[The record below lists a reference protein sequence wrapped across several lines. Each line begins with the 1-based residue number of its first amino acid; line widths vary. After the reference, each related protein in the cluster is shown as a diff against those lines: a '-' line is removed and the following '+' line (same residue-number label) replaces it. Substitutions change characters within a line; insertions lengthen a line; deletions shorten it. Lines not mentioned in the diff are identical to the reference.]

1 MRLSYF
7 YATFFACSVLAN
19 AVCAN
24 EKEANHAFAMHGQ
37 PKYDKNFGHFEYV
50 NPNAPKGGKLIN
62 EAMGTFDSFNS
73 FILKGVKAAGLGLI
87 YDALMVGSSDEAFTN
102 YGLIAESVVVPEDRS
117 WVSFNLNPDAK
128 WHDGRSISVEDVIW
142 TFNTLISKGHP
153 SFKVYYRDVKSVEK
167 TGAKQVTFRFPEST
181 NRELPLI
188 LGQMSVLPKHYWED
202 KEFKKTTLKPPLG
215 SGAYRIKEFEAGR
228 SISYERVKNYWAI
241 NLPANKGQSN
251 FDEISYEY
259 YRDRDVA
266 TEAFKSGAFD
276 LRAENQ
282 SKRWATAY
290 DFPALKEGKVKKI
303 LIPHERPTGMQGFV
317 FNTRRNFFSNPKV
330 RLAIN
335 YAWDFEW
342 TNKTL
347 MYDAYRRTNSYYSNS
362 ELASSG
368 SLPQGEELKIL
379 SKFKGMV
386 PEQVFDQIYR
396 APQTD
401 GSGNN
406 RKNLRIAL
414 KLLREAG
421 WGVRDGRLV
430 NSQGIPLDFE
440 LLIAYPSIER
450 LALPLK
456 QSLKRLGIEMSIRT
470 VDVAQYQQRVDT
482 FDFDMIVWSFGQSLS
497 PGNEQRDFWHSTN
510 ADRPGSRNLIGIKEP
525 VIDKLVE
532 LVIKAPDRKSL
543 IARTK
548 ALDRVLL
555 WNHYVIPHFH
565 LQASRLVFWDIFGRP
580 EKVAKYSSGFPST
593 WWLDKG
599 KEKEVRAWKDRR
611 SE

>member
-37 PKYDKNFGHFEYV
+37 PKYDKNFRHFEYV

-87 YDALMVGSSDEAFTN
+87 YDTLMVGSSDEAFTN

-167 TGAKQVTFRFPEST
+167 TGAKQVTFRFPGST

-251 FDEISYEY
+251 FDEISYE
-259 YRDRDVA
+259 
-266 TEAFKSGAFD
+266 F
-276 LRAENQ
+276 
-282 SKRWATAY
+282 
-290 DFPALKEGKVKKI
+290 
-303 LIPHERPTGMQGFV
+303 
-317 FNTRRNFFSNPKV
+317 
-330 RLAIN
+330 
-335 YAWDFEW
+335 
-342 TNKTL
+342 
-347 MYDAYRRTNSYYSNS
+347 
-362 ELASSG
+362 
-368 SLPQGEELKIL
+368 
-379 SKFKGMV
+379 
-386 PEQVFDQIYR
+386 
-396 APQTD
+396 
-401 GSGNN
+401 
-406 RKNLRIAL
+406 
-414 KLLREAG
+414 
-421 WGVRDGRLV
+421 
-430 NSQGIPLDFE
+430 
-440 LLIAYPSIER
+440 
-450 LALPLK
+450 
-456 QSLKRLGIEMSIRT
+456 
-470 VDVAQYQQRVDT
+470 
-482 FDFDMIVWSFGQSLS
+482 
-497 PGNEQRDFWHSTN
+497 
-510 ADRPGSRNLIGIKEP
+510 
-525 VIDKLVE
+525 
-532 LVIKAPDRKSL
+532 
-543 IARTK
+543 
-548 ALDRVLL
+548 
-555 WNHYVIPHFH
+555 
-565 LQASRLVFWDIFGRP
+565 
-580 EKVAKYSSGFPST
+580 
-593 WWLDKG
+593 
-599 KEKEVRAWKDRR
+599 
-611 SE
+611 

>member
-1 MRLSYF
+1 MRLSFLYILVF
-7 YATFFACSVLAN
+7 VFTVLAN
-19 AVCAN
+19 EVYAN
-24 EKEANHAFAMHGQ
+24 QKEAEHAFAMHGK
-37 PKYDKNFGHFEYV
+37 PKYGENFKHFEYV
-50 NPNAPKGGKLIN
+50 NPLAPKGGKLIN
-62 EAMGTFDSFNS
+62 EAMGTFDSFNP

-87 YDALMVGSSDEAFTN
+87 YDSLMVGSSDEAFTN
-102 YGLIAESVVVPEDRS
+102 YGLIAESIIVPEDRS

-128 WHDGRSISVEDVIW
+128 WHDGRPISVDDVIW
-142 TFNTLISKGHP
+142 TFNTLISEGHP
-153 SFKVYYRDVKSVEK
+153 SFKIYYRDVELVEQ
-167 TGAKQVTFRFPEST
+167 TGKRQVTFRFPKST

-188 LGQMSVLPKHYWED
+188 LGQMTILPKHYWEGQN
-202 KEFKKTTLKPPLG
+202 FKKTTLKPPLG
-215 SGAYRIKEFEAGR
+215 SGAYRIKNFEAGR
-228 SISYERVKNYWAI
+228 SISYERVKHYWATD
-241 NLPANKGQSN
+241 LPVNKGQSN

-317 FNTRRNFFSNPKV
+317 FNIRKDFFSDPKV

-347 MYDAYRRTNSYYSNS
+347 MYNAYKRTNSYFSNS
-362 ELASSG
+362 ELSSSG
-368 SLPQGEELKIL
+368 TLPEGEELKIL
-379 SKFKGMV
+379 QKFKRQV
-386 PEQVFDQIYR
+386 PKQVFDEVYK

-406 RKNLRIAL
+406 RKNLRLAL

-421 WGVRDGRLV
+421 WAVKDGKLV
-430 NSQGIPLDFE
+430 NRNGIPLKFE

-482 FDFDMIVWSFGQSLS
+482 FDFDMIVSSFGQSLS

-525 VIDKLVE
+525 AIDKLVE
-532 LVIKAPDRKSL
+532 LVIESPDRESL
-543 IARTK
+543 ISRTR

-565 LQASRLVFWDIFGRP
+565 LQASRLVFWNIFGRP
-580 EKVAKYSSGFPST
+580 KNVAKYSSGFPNT
-593 WWLDKG
+593 WWLDIA
-599 KEKEVRAWKDRR
+599 KEKEVRAWKDQRTN
-611 SE
+611 